1 MSPSNPV
8 RRPRSASALTLVV
21 ALGLG
26 IACDDDYGSGPN
38 GYTFDLTG
46 VWSGTWTAS
55 TGESG
60 TLSCELLQ
68 DRPTEGGGSPAS
80 ISGTATLEGSPCFAL
95 LSVEAGFYPG
105 GFGTSPHF
113 YGTFTG
119 DSVTIEVFAGVTL
132 DSESFSGTYEI
143 LEGGACTG
151 ETGTIEASLSIP
163 LLAPVILGES
173 VTMYDELGNSATFVQ
188 IKAIDP
194 LTGRS
199 RWAQRRLV
207 SLPSPALWSDVPPLR
222 TKLRHRWWAL
232 QDSNPGRYEP
242 KTSLWWAL
250 GDSNTGQIDYEST
263 ALTN

>member
-1 MSPSNPV
+1 MSTPNPV
-8 RRPRSASALTLVV
+8 RRPLSASALTLVV

-26 IACDDDYGSGPN
+26 VACDDDYGSGWSSGPN

-68 DRPTEGGGSPAS
+68 DIPTEGGGSPAS

-95 LSVEAGFYPG
+95 LSVEASFNPG
-105 GFGTSPHF
+105 GFGPYPRV
-113 YGTFTG
+113 YGTFTDG
-119 DSVTIEVFAGVTL
+119 SVTIEFFAGVTL
-132 DSESFSGTYEI
+132 DSKHLVGGTYEI
-143 LEGGACTG
+143 LGGGTCTG
-151 ETGTIEASLSIP
+151 ETGTFEASLSIP
-163 LLAPVILGES
+163 LQAPVILGES
-173 VTMYDELGNSATFVQ
+173 VTMYDDLGNSATFVQ

-199 RWAQRRLV
+199 LWVQRKLV
-207 SLPSPALWSDVPPLR
+207 PLSSPGMWSDAPPR
-222 TKLRHRWWAL
+222 CTKLRR
-232 QDSNPGRYEP
+232 R
-242 KTSLWWAL
+242 WWAL
-250 GDSNTGQIDYEST
+250 GDSNTGQIDYESI